1 MRRVI
6 VSALAL
12 ALVPAAVFAQTPPPQ
27 QPPAQQQPPAT
38 QQPATPTDAA
48 APKLSFS
55 SPAGLLLVQ
64 IKPDQTAAFE
74 EMVSKLKSGLSS
86 ATDAT
91 LKTSTTGFKVYKASE
106 PMASNALYVVVVDP
120 ATANAEY
127 DFFMLLQKTMT
138 PEQLRDPATVE
149 MFKKWS
155 GAFAAGYNKLS
166 LTPVGGGM

>member
-6 VSALAL
+6 ISALAL
-12 ALVPAAVFAQTPPPQ
+12 AVLPAAVFAQEPTPQ
-27 QPPAQQQPPAT
+27 QPPAQQPPA
-38 QQPATPTDAA
+38 AA
-48 APKLSFS
+48 APAQPAPPKLTFS

-74 EMVSKLKSGLSS
+74 EMVGKLKGGLAS

-91 LKTSTTGFKVYKASE
+91 LKTSTAGFKVYKAAE
-106 PMASNALYVVVVDP
+106 PMGGNALYVVMIDP
-120 ATANAEY
+120 ATAEAEY

-138 PEQLRDPATVE
+138 PEQLRDPATAE
-149 MFKKWS
+149 MFKRWS
-155 GAFAAGYNKLS
+155 AAFASGYNTLN

>member
-1 MRRVI
+1 MRRVM

-12 ALVPAAVFAQTPPPQ
+12 ALLPAAAFAQEPTPQ
-27 QPPAQQQPPAT
+27 QPPPTQQQQPAAPA
-38 QQPATPTDAA
+38 QPA
-48 APKLSFS
+48 APKLTFN
-55 SPAGLLLVQ
+55 SPAGMLLVQ

-74 EMVSKLKSGLSS
+74 EMVGKLKSGLTST
-86 ATDAT
+86 TDADV
-91 LKTSTTGFKVYKASE
+91 KTSTSGFKIYKAAE
-106 PMASNALYVVVVDP
+106 PMGGNTLYVVVIDP

-149 MFKKWS
+149 MFKRWT
-155 GAFAAGYNKLS
+155 GAFASGYNKLN